1 MMFETIRKY
10 SKVLMYPLFLLIILS
25 FVLVGVNQS
34 YFTEKSPVVAKV
46 SGKEITQAEWD
57 NAHRMATDRMRQQD
71 PNMDAKWMDGPQARY
86 LTLERMV
93 RDQVLDVAVQKMHL
107 TVDNA
112 TLARALQDIPQIA
125 ALKKPDGSLDVEA
138 YRALVGAQGMTPE
151 GFEAGMRRDL
161 ALRQVLGGVSN
172 TAFVTDAQTAS
183 AINALYQ
190 QREIQVA
197 RFDAKNF
204 ASQVKATDADVEAFY
219 QSHQELFRQPEQ
231 SNIEYVV
238 LNADVVKGMIKPSE
252 DDLRTYYKENLS
264 RFMDPEQRRASH
276 ILINAPQSMAAA
288 DREKAKQR
296 AEALLAEVKANPAQ
310 FADIAK
316 KNSQDTGSAANGGDL
331 GFFKSG
337 DMVKPFADAAFAMK
351 TGDISD
357 VVATEYGY
365 HIIKMGEIKTPRT
378 PTFEELRPKLEAE
391 VAAQQVQKKYA
402 EAAET
407 FSNMVF
413 EQSDS
418 LKPVADKLGLTIQ
431 KAEHV
436 TRGPAAG
443 ATGALANPTFL
454 EALFS
459 NDAVQNKRNTE
470 AIEIAPS
477 TLVSG
482 RVVSH
487 EDARVLAFDDVKAK
501 ARDLYMAQQSA
512 ELARKEGEAKLAAW
526 KVDAAGAN
534 LAAPVV
540 VSRQNVN
547 GQPAAVLNAVMRAK
561 VDGTAAWVGVDLGG
575 EGYAVA
581 RINKVVPRAE
591 DTAEARLAQ
600 KQEFERMESFA
611 ETMAYYE
618 LLKERYKAQIKV
630 PRPEDKLAS

>member
-1 MMFETIRKY
+1 MFETIRKY

-25 FVLVGVNQS
+25 FVLVGVNQN

-46 SGKEITQAEWD
+46 GGKEITQMDWD
-57 NAHRMATDRMRQQD
+57 NAHRAATDRMRQQD
-71 PNMDAKWMDGPQARY
+71 PNADAKWMDGPQARY
-86 LTLERMV
+86 MTLERMV

-112 TLARALQDIPQIA
+112 TLARSLQEIPQIA
-125 ALKKPDGSLDVEA
+125 SLKKADGSLDVEA

-172 TAFVTDAQTAS
+172 TAFVSDAQTKS
-183 AINALYQ
+183 ALDALYQ

-204 ASQVKATDADVEAFY
+204 ASQIKVEDADLEAFY
-219 QSHQELFRQPEQ
+219 KGNQELFRQQEQ
-231 SNIEYVV
+231 SKIEYVV
-238 LNADVVKGMIKPSE
+238 LNADAVKGMIKPSE
-252 DDLRTYYKENLS
+252 DDLRTYSKENLS

-276 ILINAPQSMAAA
+276 ILINAPESMPAA

-316 KNSQDTGSAANGGDL
+316 KNSQDTGSATNGGDL

-337 DMVKPFADAAFAMK
+337 DMVKPFSDAAFVMK
-351 TGDISD
+351 AGDISD
-357 VVATEYGY
+357 LVATEYGF
-365 HIIKMGEIKTPRT
+365 HIIKMVEVKTPRT
-378 PTFEELRPKLEAE
+378 PTFEELRAKIETE
-391 VAAQQVQKKYA
+391 VVSQEVQKKYA
-402 EAAET
+402 EAADT

-431 KAEHV
+431 TADHIV
-436 TRGPAAG
+436 RSPAAG
-443 ATGALANPTFL
+443 ATGALANQTFL

-459 NDAVQNKRNTE
+459 NDVTQNKRNTE
-470 AIEIAPS
+470 AIEVAPS

-482 RVVSH
+482 RVVSYN
-487 EDARVLAFDDVKAK
+487 EARVLPFDEVKAK
-501 ARDLYMAQQSA
+501 ARDLYVAKQAA
-512 ELARKEGEAKLAAW
+512 ELARKEGEAKLTAW
-526 KVDAAGAN
+526 KTDAAGAT
-534 LAAPVV
+534 LATPIV
-540 VSRQNVN
+540 VSRQDLK
-547 GQPAAVLNAVMRAK
+547 GQPAALLNAAMRVK
-561 VDGTAAWVGVDLGG
+561 VDGAAEWTGVDLGA
-575 EGYAVA
+575 EGYAVV
-581 RINKVVPRAE
+581 RVNKIVPRAE
-591 DTAEARLAQ
+591 ESAEARLAQ
-600 KQEFERMESFA
+600 KQEFERLSSVA

-618 LLKERYKAQIKV
+618 LLKERYKVQIKV
-630 PRPEDKLAS
+630 PRPENAIVS